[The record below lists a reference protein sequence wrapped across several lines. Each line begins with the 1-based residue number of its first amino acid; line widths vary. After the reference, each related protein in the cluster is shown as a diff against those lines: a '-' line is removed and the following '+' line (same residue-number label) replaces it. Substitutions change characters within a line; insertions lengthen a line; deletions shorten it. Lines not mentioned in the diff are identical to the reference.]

1 MDSSASVSSPLV
13 VVQANMDKENAGNKA
28 SSMASSYIYISPN
41 TVPKQCSA
49 LSPVGAVPTPPPTI
63 VVDDE
68 WTAKDEAIKQ
78 LLEDEV
84 PGGRHWARFKQWPT
98 DDEAV
103 AIFYAARHIYGY

>member
-13 VVQANMDKENAGNKA
+13 VVQANIDKENAGNKA
-28 SSMASSYIYISPN
+28 SSYISPH

-49 LSPVGAVPTPPPTI
+49 LSPMGAVPTPPPTI

-78 LLEDEV
+78 LLEV
-84 PGGRHWARFKQWPT
+84 PGGLHWAQFKQWPT

-103 AIFYAARHIYGY
+103 AIFYAARHVYGY

>member
-1 MDSSASVSSPLV
+1 MGSSASVSSPLV

-28 SSMASSYIYISPN
+28 SSYNSPY

-49 LSPVGAVPTPPPTI
+49 LSPMGAVPTPPPTV

-78 LLEDEV
+78 LLS
-84 PGGRHWARFKQWPT
+84 GGLHWAHFKQWPT

-103 AIFYAARHIYGY
+103 AIFYSVRHVYGY

>member
-13 VVQANMDKENAGNKA
+13 VVQANMDKENVGNKA
-28 SSMASSYIYISPN
+28 SSYISPH
-41 TVPKQCSA
+41 TMPKQCTA
-49 LSPVGAVPTPPPTI
+49 LSPLGAMRPHTAADPAPTV

-78 LLEDEV
+78 LLES
-84 PGGRHWARFKQWPT
+84 PGGLHWAQFKQWPT

-103 AIFYAARHIYGY
+103 AIFYAARHVCGY

>member
-1 MDSSASVSSPLV
+1 MDSSASPLV
-13 VVQANMDKENAGNKA
+13 VVQSNMDKENASNM
-28 SSMASSYIYISPN
+28 SSSYISPH
-41 TVPKQCSA
+41 TVPKQSSA
-49 LSPVGAVPTPPPTI
+49 LSPMGAVPTPPPTI

-78 LLEDEV
+78 LLQAAP
-84 PGGRHWARFKQWPT
+84 PGGLHWAQFKQWPT

>member
-1 MDSSASVSSPLV
+1 MRCRRWARCP
-13 VVQANMDKENAGNKA
+13 
-28 SSMASSYIYISPN
+28 
-41 TVPKQCSA
+41 
-49 LSPVGAVPTPPPTI
+49 PPPTI

-78 LLEDEV
+78 LLQA
-84 PGGRHWARFKQWPT
+84 PGGLHWAQFKQWPT

>member
-28 SSMASSYIYISPN
+28 SSYNSPH

-49 LSPVGAVPTPPPTI
+49 LSPMAMGAVPTPPPTV

-78 LLEDEV
+78 LLEV
-84 PGGRHWARFKQWPT
+84 PGGLHWAQFKQWPT

-103 AIFYAARHIYGY
+103 AIFYAARHVYGY